1 VSELI
6 SDDATNPNFSIQT
19 IKEAMNT
26 NKYDYN
32 SACSNA
38 LKNYINNKECPT
50 VAKEWLE
57 KIYNQI

>member
-6 SDDATNPNFSIQT
+6 SDDATNPNFSIQV
-19 IKEAMNT
+19 IEQAMT
-26 NKYDYN
+26 NKDVYN
-32 SACSNA
+32 SACVNA